1 MSVYNEKEDYLRQSI
16 ESVLEQSFP
25 DFEFII
31 INDGPEFPEVKKIL
45 DEYSTRDS
53 RIRVYTNETNLGLT
67 RSHNKALTLAR
78 GKYIARL
85 DSDDLAEKDRFKK
98 QFEFMEA
105 HPDHALSGSFAI
117 LIDENGKQTGL
128 KKSPTDSEAIKKQL
142 LFYNFFTHSSFFFR
156 TDIAK
161 ELGSY
166 SNQIKKAQ
174 DYDFLLKLSGK
185 YPLAILPEFLCLHR
199 IHSQSISARSK
210 KKQEQYALIAR
221 WNAITQYGYP
231 KTAFWKIL
239 PAVFYFLFVPHFL
252 EEKIWKILRK
262 SK

>member
-16 ESVLEQSFP
+16 ESILAQSFP

-31 INDGPEFPEVKKIL
+31 MNDDPEFPEVKKIL
-45 DEYSTRDS
+45 DKYSTLDS
-53 RIRVYTNETNLGLT
+53 RIKVYTNKTNLGLT
-67 RSHNKALTLAR
+67 QSLNKALALAQ

-85 DSDDLAEKDRFKK
+85 DSDDLAEKDRLKK
-98 QFEFMEA
+98 QFAFMEA
-105 HPDHALSGSFAI
+105 HPDHALSGSFAV
-117 LIDENGKQTGL
+117 LIDENGNQTGL
-128 KKSPTDSEAIKKQL
+128 KKSATESETIKKQL

-166 SNQIKKAQ
+166 STQIKKAQ

-199 IHSQSISARSK
+199 IHSQSISAQSK
-210 KKQEQYALIAR
+210 KKQERYALIAR
-221 WNAITQYGYP
+221 WNAITRYGYP
-231 KTAFWKIL
+231 KADFWKIL

-262 SK
+262 NK